1 MKIKH
6 FYLIALMAFVLQ
18 LPVFSAFAQTEPVV
32 AYADI
37 EARGAQ
43 IKGSSTFAQAKDQI
57 EITGFSYTVKSPRDV
72 ANGAAMGKNTVTI
85 SLQKRA
91 DIASVPL
98 HTATQNNELLNK
110 VTISFYHRGPN
121 GQMVKFQTIELQ
133 LAAISQFSQHLV
145 TNSPNGSG
153 LFEELELTAT
163 RIELA
168 ANDSTSP
175 AATGSGTPKYDIKT
189 NKSN

>member
-1 MKIKH
+1 MKSKH
-6 FYLIALMAFVLQ
+6 FHVIAFMAFVLQ
-18 LPVFSAFAQTEPVV
+18 LPVFSAFAQTDPVV

-57 EITGFSYTVKSPRDV
+57 EITGLSYIVKSPRDL
-72 ANGAAMGKNTVTI
+72 ATGAATGKNTVTI

-98 HTATQNNELLNK
+98 HTASQNNELLNK

-153 LFEELELTAT
+153 LFEELELTAS
-163 RIELA
+163 RIEFA
-168 ANDSTSP
+168 ANDSNSP
-175 AATGSGTPKYDIKT
+175 AATGSGAPKYDIKT

>member
-18 LPVFSAFAQTEPVV
+18 LPVFSAFAQTDPVV

-98 HTATQNNELLNK
+98 HTASQNNELLNK

-121 GQMVKFQTIELQ
+121 GQMVKFQTIEFQ